1 MEKKGYFITFEGI
14 DGCGKTTQLDAV
26 YDFLTGLGFECIKT
40 REPGAMELGK
50 KIREI
55 LLHHKGIVSDKCEM
69 FMFLADRAQHMDT
82 LIRPTVESGKIVL
95 CDRHTDSTIAYQG
108 YGRGQDT
115 EKLTKLNEI
124 ATGGMSPDLTLIF
137 DVSTKTGAKRA
148 GNNPDRMEAAGREF
162 YESVRQGYIE
172 LSKKYP
178 ERIRLINGENSKEFV
193 YNEVKSNIMDLM
205 GLKKG
210 I

>member
-1 MEKKGYFITFEGI
+1 MGKKGYFITFEGI

-40 REPGAMELGK
+40 REPGALELGK

-69 FMFLADRAQHMDT
+69 FLFLADRSQHMDT
-82 LIRPTVESGKIVL
+82 LIEPSVKAGKVVL

-108 YGRGQDT
+108 YGREQDIET
-115 EKLTKLNEI
+115 LTKLNEI
-124 ATGGMSPDLTLIF
+124 ATSGITPDMTFVF
-137 DVSTKTGAKRA
+137 DVSTETGAKRA
-148 GNNPDRMEAAGREF
+148 GSNPDRMEASGKAFFEK
-162 YESVRQGYIE
+162 VRKGYLE

-178 ERIRLINGENSKEFV
+178 ERIKVINGEISKELV
-193 YNEVKSNIMDLM
+193 YKEVKSNIMDLM
-205 GLKKG
+205 GL
-210 I
+210 